1 MMNAFVQ
8 VCTSKERKTMQISR
22 HWRLKAIRYRLEGV
36 RVNSEQNQKQPIEV
50 QREPRQLPTS
60 VKPAATAAR

>member
-1 MMNAFVQ
+1 
-8 VCTSKERKTMQISR
+8 MQISR